1 MHLAFFDID
10 GALALG
16 KYVPDSA
23 KEGIRQLREKGDL
36 VFICTGRNVHYVRA
50 NFGEYADGFIT
61 NNGRLAYYRDEVI
74 FDAPLEKKMFRKI
87 MKILREENA
96 GFVFHDKNNGYYEG
110 PEELYELMKEVGDP
124 GYLKWHIDEDK
135 EYYNF
140 DICLFDSEHCER
152 IRKALENYCI
162 LNPHGP
168 HPSADMSVF
177 GTDKGDALKAVA
189 GKLGVDIND
198 TYAFGDGLNDVCM
211 MKAAGHGIAMGNGQ
225 DLTKQAAE
233 YITSD
238 INEDGVYLGLKHY
251 GLI

>member
-1 MHLAFFDID
+1 
-10 GALALG
+10 
-16 KYVPDSA
+16 
-23 KEGIRQLREKGDL
+23 
-36 VFICTGRNVHYVRA
+36 
-50 NFGEYADGFIT
+50 
-61 NNGRLAYYRDEVI
+61 
-74 FDAPLEKKMFRKI
+74 
-87 MKILREENA
+87 
-96 GFVFHDKNNGYYEG
+96 
-110 PEELYELMKEVGDP
+110 
-124 GYLKWHIDEDK
+124 
-135 EYYNF
+135 
-140 DICLFDSEHCER
+140 
-152 IRKALENYCI
+152 
-162 LNPHGP
+162 
-168 HPSADMSVF
+168 MSVF